1 MIIDWLSREVIFA
14 ICGVIV
20 SIIRYG
26 SYIYNTIWGATRP
39 HAFSWFN
46 WGLIVAL
53 GAVAQFQMNGGLS
66 AWLLVLVSAV
76 CFLFTIL
83 GLIYGEKNYT
93 KGDWATFIGALI
105 AIAIWQVTQNPMLT
119 ILLLITIDC
128 LSYYPTWRK
137 MWVNPWSEPT
147 DGFFWAGSRYF
158 FALLAVPEFTID
170 LMMYP
175 FWLMAVDWATGVYMI
190 ARRRHIRTIQ
200 EDKI

>member
-1 MIIDWLSREVIFA
+1 
-14 ICGVIV
+14 
-20 SIIRYG
+20 
-26 SYIYNTIWGATRP
+26 
-39 HAFSWFN
+39 
-46 WGLIVAL
+46 
-53 GAVAQFQMNGGLS
+53 MNGGLS